1 MAAARFKLA
10 LEQIESSDWR
20 LFETL
25 AAEFLVSDY
34 PMLRTTASPSGDG
47 GRDGELFAADDFP
60 DVGFQYSVAAD
71 WSAKI
76 KRTQKRLKDT
86 FPKIR
91 RIIFVSPR
99 VIGAAGDALKTEL
112 WNDHQVLLDIL
123 DQSYFLERE
132 LTNPQRAAAAEEL
145 ATKLVEPLLRARGVV
160 SNVAQPL
167 TEEEGRMA
175 LLHLTLDSRDGAN
188 DRSLTK
194 SCFESLL
201 LSILHDSDADNL
213 RSTATIHAEMSK
225 LVPHGAP
232 RQVRDLTDSALRRL
246 SAKGGPVKFNRKEDG
261 YSLAFAEATRI
272 REQTADYLLGESS
285 LLKDL
290 TAGLYGFKAAL
301 DQSPEQ
307 TAAEAV
313 KLKDGLELVLMK
325 RGEAFAAA
333 VNEGDAFQMDN
344 AQVSADLTEHGYGGV
359 LHPDQAATAILRVLD
374 GPSEESR
381 AHLRRMIDA
390 YTLFAFL
397 KLTPDVQKTM
407 YKVFAEGDI
416 WLDTTAVLPLLG
428 ELLVTDPAERHYT
441 NLFAAAKAAGLNLFV
456 TDGVVEEINSHLH
469 KCAGVASRRNGDE
482 GGALPFVLATFVL
495 SGKNPRLFN
504 SWLEDIR
511 GDSRPEDDV
520 RAFLKYHFG
529 IERRSLKDLSDNANI
544 ELRAA
549 VQELWNEAH
558 DQRRS
563 EGSID
568 PTTVSRL
575 VAHDVENTVGV
586 IEARKQSADSPMGYR
601 AWWLTLDRKAMR
613 LKQHLK
619 DHLGEKAPASP
630 VLSPDFLSQILR
642 LGPLRSGVET
652 TSLPLATHIARFEG
666 VPKELLALAEETRAK
681 YAGMSELRI
690 QREVRD
696 ALDAVRSY
704 QGPEAAGGSKLMEQR
719 IHAQLKSQ

>member
-10 LEQIESSDWR
+10 LEQLESSDWR

-47 GRDGELFAADDFP
+47 GRDGELFSVDGFP

-76 KRTQKRLKDT
+76 KRTQKRLKET

-91 RIIFVSPR
+91 RIIFVSPL
-99 VIGAAGDALKTEL
+99 VIGAAGDALKMEL
-112 WNDHQVLLDIL
+112 WNDNQVLLDIL

-132 LTNPQRAAAAEEL
+132 LTNAQRAAAAEEL
-145 ATKLVEPLLRARGVV
+145 STRLVDPLLRARGVV

-167 TEEEGRMA
+167 TEEEGKMA
-175 LLHLTLDSRDGAN
+175 LLHLTLETRDGAN

-194 SCFESLL
+194 SCFDALV

-213 RSTATIHAEMSK
+213 RTTDTIHEEMGK

-232 RQVRDLTDSALRRL
+232 RQVRDLTESALRRL

-290 TAGLYGFKAAL
+290 TAGIYGLKAAL
-301 DQSPEQ
+301 DQSADL

-313 KLKDGLELVLMK
+313 KLKEGLEVVLMK

-333 VNEGDAFQMDN
+333 VYDGEVFQMDN
-344 AQVSADLTEHGYGGV
+344 AQVSADLTEHGYLGA
-359 LHPDQAATAILRVLD
+359 LHPDEAATAILRVLD

-407 YKVFAEGDI
+407 FKVFAEGDI
-416 WLDTTAVLPLLG
+416 WLDTTAILPLLG
-428 ELLVTDPAERHYT
+428 ELLVTDPVERHYT
-441 NLFAAAKAAGLNLFV
+441 NLFAAAKEAGLNLYV

-469 KCAGVASRRNGDE
+469 KCASVASRRTNDNNGS
-482 GGALPFVLATFVL
+482 LPFVFATFVL
-495 SGKNPRLFN
+495 SGKNPSLFN
-504 SWLEDIR
+504 SWLEEIR

-520 RAFLKYHFG
+520 RAFLKHHFG
-529 IERRSLKDLSDNANI
+529 IEPKSLQELADNADI

-558 DQRRS
+558 DQRRA

-568 PTTVSRL
+568 PGTVSRL

-586 IEARKQSADSPMGYR
+586 IEARRQSADSPMGYR
-601 AWWLTLDRKAMR
+601 AWWLTLDKKAMR

-619 DHLGEKAPASP
+619 EHMGDKAPASP

-642 LGPLRSGVET
+642 LGPLRTGVET
-652 TSLPLATHIARFEG
+652 ATLPLATHIARFEG
-666 VPKELLALAEETRAK
+666 VPKELLQLAEETRAK
-681 YAGMSELRI
+681 YAGMSEFRI

-696 ALDAVRSY
+696 ALDAARSHH
-704 QGPEAAGGSKLMEQR
+704 GPEAQGGSKLMEQR
-719 IHAQLKSQ
+719 IHATLRGQ